1 MSLKRSLPLLA
12 GALAAVA
19 LAAPAR
25 AQLPSITPFSFE
37 ARAGVAMPTGD
48 LGDVANT
55 GYTLSGSATY
65 HFIPMVGIYGGYT
78 YSRFEVEGDEE
89 SGYDLVD
96 SGFDLGARL
105 AIPTPLIP
113 IDPYLKAGLV
123 YNTFGYELEVQDQNA
138 DFYSDRSL
146 GWEVGAGIGI
156 GLAPKLSFT
165 PQVTYTRY
173 EPQYDDSESRFD
185 VEHVR
190 ADVGLRLRL

>member
-37 ARAGVAMPTGD
+37 ARAGVAQPTGD
-48 LGDVANT
+48 LGDLANT

-65 HFIPMVGIYGGYT
+65 HFIPLVGIYGGYT
-78 YSRFEVEGDEE
+78 YSRFEVEGDDE
-89 SGYDLVD
+89 GGFDLVD

-113 IDPYLKAGLV
+113 IDPWIKGGLV
-123 YNTFGYELEVQDQNA
+123 FHKVSAEGEDIED
-138 DFYSDRSL
+138 DEDSDREL
-146 GWEVGAGIGI
+146 GFQVGAGLGFGI
-156 GLAPKLSFT
+156 GPVSLTPGVSFISYKVGDDDDDDVTLSYWEAS
-165 PQVTYTRY
+165 VG
-173 EPQYDDSESRFD
+173 
-185 VEHVR
+185 VR
-190 ADVGLRLRL
+190 IRL

>member
-19 LAAPAR
+19 LTAPAR
-25 AQLPSITPFSFE
+25 AQLPSFTPFSFE

-48 LGDVANT
+48 LKDVANT

-78 YSRFEVEGDEE
+78 YSRFEVEGDDE

-113 IDPYLKAGLV
+113 IDPWIKGGLV
-123 YNTFGYELEVQDQNA
+123 FHKVNVEGENIEED
-138 DFYSDRSL
+138 DDSDAQL
-146 GWEVGAGIGI
+146 GFQVGGGLGFGIGPVSLTPGVSFISYKVDNEDDDDVTLSYWEASI
-156 GLAPKLSFT
+156 G
-165 PQVTYTRY
+165 
-173 EPQYDDSESRFD
+173 
-185 VEHVR
+185 VR
-190 ADVGLRLRL
+190 IRL

>member
-25 AQLPSITPFSFE
+25 AQLPSFTPFSFE

-48 LGDVANT
+48 LADVANT

-78 YSRFEVEGDEE
+78 YSRFEVEGDDEA
-89 SGYDLVD
+89 GFDLVD

-113 IDPYLKAGLV
+113 IDPWIKGGLV
-123 YNTFGYELEVQDQNA
+123 YHKVSAEGDGIEEDDDNDGDRELGFQ
-138 DFYSDRSL
+138 
-146 GWEVGAGIGI
+146 VGAGLGFGI
-156 GLAPKLSFT
+156 GPVSLTPGVGFTSYRIGGEEGSDDVTLS
-165 PQVTYTRY
+165 YW
-173 EPQYDDSESRFD
+173 EASIG
-185 VEHVR
+185 VR
-190 ADVGLRLRL
+190 IRL

>member
-25 AQLPSITPFSFE
+25 AQLPSFTPFSFE

-48 LGDVANT
+48 LADVANT

-78 YSRFEVEGDEE
+78 HSRFEVEGDEE

-113 IDPYLKAGLV
+113 IDPWIKGGLV
-123 YNTFGYELEVQDQNA
+123 FHKVSIEGDEIEED
-138 DFYSDRSL
+138 DDSDSEM
-146 GWEVGAGIGI
+146 GFQVGAGLGFGI
-156 GLAPKLSFT
+156 GPVSLTPGVSFISYKLDN
-165 PQVTYTRY
+165 
-173 EPQYDDSESRFD
+173 EDDDDPTLSYWEANIG
-185 VEHVR
+185 VR
-190 ADVGLRLRL
+190 IRL

>member
-1 MSLKRSLPLLA
+1 MSLKRSIPLLA

-19 LAAPAR
+19 IATPAR

-37 ARAGVAMPTGD
+37 ARAGVALPTGD
-48 LGDVANT
+48 LADVANT

-89 SGYDLVD
+89 TGYDLVD

-113 IDPYLKAGLV
+113 IDPWIKGGLV
-123 YNTFGYELEVQDQNA
+123 FHNVSAEGEDIEADDDSDSELGFQ
-138 DFYSDRSL
+138 
-146 GWEVGAGIGI
+146 VGAGLGFGI
-156 GLAPKLSFT
+156 GPVSLTPGVSFISYKVDNEDDDDVTLS
-165 PQVTYTRY
+165 YW
-173 EPQYDDSESRFD
+173 EASIG
-185 VEHVR
+185 VR
-190 ADVGLRLRL
+190 IRL

>member
-37 ARAGVAMPTGD
+37 ARAGVALPTGD

-65 HFIPMVGIYGGYT
+65 HFIPMVGIYAGYT
-78 YSRFEVEGDEE
+78 HSRFEVEGDDEA
-89 SGYDLVD
+89 GYDLVD

-113 IDPYLKAGLV
+113 IDPWIKGGLV
-123 YNTFGYELEVQDQNA
+123 FHKISAEGEDIDED
-138 DFYSDRSL
+138 DDDSDREL
-146 GWEVGAGIGI
+146 GFQVGAGLGFGI
-156 GLAPKLSFT
+156 GPVSLTPGVSLISYKVGGEGDDDVTLS
-165 PQVTYTRY
+165 YW
-173 EPQYDDSESRFD
+173 EASIG
-185 VEHVR
+185 VR
-190 ADVGLRLRL
+190 IRL